1 MILPVF
7 VTLLAAG
14 SAYLCS
20 QPEMAGQARTWLY
33 ACLAQVPLA
42 LLAVWAMQRSG
53 RLKQRLLPRRGD
65 IFLGVLTALVLVI
78 ATWSAR
84 YLVMPH
90 GSVREAWLFR
100 MYLQLGDPLILE
112 ATWWLPLVLIVGS
125 VLDELVWRAWIQGEL
140 VERLGAGRGFAMT
153 TGLYALTAVPTMFT
167 LADPR
172 AGTNLLFPLLAM
184 LGGSVW
190 GYATMLTGRA
200 TPAMVSHATFVYF
213 SIMQFRPDL

>member
-1 MILPVF
+1 MILPIF
-7 VTLLAAG
+7 VTLLGAG
-14 SAYLCS
+14 SAYWCS
-20 QPEMAGQARTWLY
+20 RPEMAGQARTWLY
-33 ACLAQVPLA
+33 ACLTEVPLA
-42 LLAVWAMQRSG
+42 LLAIWVLQRTG
-53 RLKQRLLPRRGD
+53 RLKQRLLPQRGD
-65 IFLGVLTALVLVI
+65 IFLGVLTALVVVI

-100 MYLQLGDPLILE
+100 MYLQIGDPLVLE

-125 VLDELVWRAWIQGEL
+125 VLDELVWRAWIQGHL
-140 VERLGAGRGFAMT
+140 AERLGAGRALAMT
-153 TGLYALTAVPTMFT
+153 SGLYALTAVPTMFT
-167 LADPR
+167 LADPQ

-184 LGGSVW
+184 LGGLVW

-213 SIMQFRPDL
+213 SVMQFRPSL